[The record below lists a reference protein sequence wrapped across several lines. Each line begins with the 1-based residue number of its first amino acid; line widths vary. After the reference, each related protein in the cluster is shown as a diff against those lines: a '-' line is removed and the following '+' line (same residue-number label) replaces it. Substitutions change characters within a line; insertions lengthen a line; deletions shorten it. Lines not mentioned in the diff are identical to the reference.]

1 MPEKLI
7 TEKDAAVLFGLSVSW
22 FQRKRWAGGGP
33 PYIKFDRA
41 VRYRE
46 TELDAWINARSGHEL
61 SSEHSISDLPSAPAS
76 KQILRADL
84 PPANSKAE
92 G

>member
-1 MPEKLI
+1 MTDKLI
-7 TEKDAAVLFGLSVSW
+7 TEKVAAVIFGLSVSW

-33 PYIKFDRA
+33 PFIKFDRA

-46 TELDAWINARSGHEL
+46 TEIDAWIKARSGHEL
-61 SSEHSISDLPSAPAS
+61 SSERSISNLPRPQSS
-76 KQILRADL
+76 KEILRGDFL
-84 PPANSKAE
+84 PANPKAE